1 MLIKQAVAMQKGRG
15 QVAEYLYGSTQQTGH
30 NERRCT
36 VGSIRPL
43 LQWATALCASLI
55 LALVLDQVAVPASF
69 LVGPMLI
76 GISCAL
82 GGATIRLPRSAVIA
96 GQALIGC
103 LIARAVTA
111 ALLTALLQSW
121 PVMTAAVLG
130 TIAASTLV
138 GWLLVRFG
146 SLPGSTAAWGTSAGA
161 ASAMVAMSQEFGADP
176 LLVAM
181 MQYLRVIFV
190 VLMASLVAG
199 LWLGPEHPVS
209 GAVATASTRS
219 GDTSL
224 LSLIEPLAI
233 AATGAWLGL
242 RLKIPAGG
250 LLVPMAVAALLQGAG
265 YLTITLPK
273 PLLLFGYGA
282 IGLSIG
288 LRFSRDLLRRTV
300 RALPE
305 MLAGTF
311 ALIGLCGV
319 SAWILMR
326 VLHIDALTAYLA
338 TSPGGLDSVAIIA
351 AGSHADVPF
360 VLALQTFR
368 MLVVVA
374 IGPFVAKLLS
384 RVAEGKNENGGI

>member
-1 MLIKQAVAMQKGRG
+1 
-15 QVAEYLYGSTQQTGH
+15 
-30 NERRCT
+30 
-36 VGSIRPL
+36 
-43 LQWATALCASLI
+43 
-55 LALVLDQVAVPASF
+55 
-69 LVGPMLI
+69 MLI
-76 GISCAL
+76 GIFWAL
-82 GGATIRLPRSAVIA
+82 GGATIRLPRSAFVA

-103 LIARAVTA
+103 LIARSVTT
-111 ALLTALLQSW
+111 ALLTSLLQSW

-130 TIAASTLV
+130 TLAASPLV

-190 VLMASLVAG
+190 VLTAFLVAG

-209 GAVATASTRS
+209 GVVATASTRS
-219 GDTSL
+219 ADTSL
-224 LSLIEPLAI
+224 LSLIETLAI

-250 LLVPMAVAALLQGAG
+250 LLVPMALAALLQGAG

-273 PLLLFGYGA
+273 EFLLFGYGA

-311 ALIGLCGV
+311 ALIGLCCI
-319 SAWILMR
+319 SALVLLR
-326 VLHIDALTAYLA
+326 VPHTDALTADSGMADPHSDRGCRRRILLC
-338 TSPGGLDSVAIIA
+338 SRGG
-351 AGSHADVPF
+351 H
-360 VLALQTFR
+360 
-368 MLVVVA
+368 
-374 IGPFVAKLLS
+374 
-384 RVAEGKNENGGI
+384 

>member
-1 MLIKQAVAMQKGRG
+1 MLG
-15 QVAEYLYGSTQQTGH
+15 LTGASH
-30 NERRCT
+30 PHAWQDRDGRRCT
-36 VGSIRPL
+36 LGSIGPA
-43 LQWATALCASLI
+43 LQWAVVLCASLI
-55 LALVLDQVAVPASF
+55 LALALDRLTVPASF

-76 GISCAL
+76 GMFCAL
-82 GGATIRLPRSAVIA
+82 GGATIRLPRSAFIA

-103 LIARAVTA
+103 LIARAITS
-111 ALLTALLQSW
+111 ALLTSLLQSW
-121 PVMTAAVLG
+121 PFMTAAVLG

-190 VLMASLVAG
+190 VLTASLVAG

-219 GDTSL
+219 GDTSV
-224 LSLIEPLAI
+224 LSLIETLAI
-233 AATGAWLGL
+233 AATGAWIGL

-250 LLVPMAVAALLQGAG
+250 LLVPMAIAALLQGAG
-265 YLTITLPK
+265 YVIVTLPK
-273 PLLLFGYGA
+273 VLLLFGYGA

-305 MLAGTF
+305 MLAGAF
-311 ALIGLCGV
+311 ALIGLCGI
-319 SAWILMR
+319 SAWILVR

-351 AGSHADVPF
+351 AGSNADVPF

-368 MLVVVA
+368 LLVVVL
-374 IGPFVAKLLS
+374 IGPLVAKLLS
-384 RVAEGKNENGGI
+384 RVVNKADEKG

>member
-1 MLIKQAVAMQKGRG
+1 L
-15 QVAEYLYGSTQQTGH
+15 
-30 NERRCT
+30 
-36 VGSIRPL
+36 GSIRPA
-43 LQWATALCASLI
+43 LQWAVAVCASLI
-55 LALVLDQVAVPASF
+55 LALVLDRVAVPASF

-76 GISCAL
+76 GIFCAL
-82 GGATIRLPRSAVIA
+82 GGATIRLPRSAFVA

-103 LIARAVTA
+103 LIARSVTT
-111 ALLTALLQSW
+111 ALLTSLLQSW

-130 TIAASTLV
+130 TLAASTLV

-161 ASAMVAMSQEFGADP
+161 ASAMVAMAQEFGADP

-190 VLMASLVAG
+190 VLTASLVAG
-199 LWLGPEHPVS
+199 LWLGPEHLVS
-209 GAVATASTRS
+209 GAVAIPSPRS
-219 GDTSL
+219 GDTNL
-224 LSLIEPLAI
+224 LFLIETIAI
-233 AATGAWLGL
+233 AAMGAWLGL

-250 LLVPMAVAALLQGAG
+250 LLIPMAVAALLQGAG

-273 PLLLFGYGA
+273 ALLLFGYGA

-319 SAWILMR
+319 SAWILVR
-326 VLHIDALTAYLA
+326 LLHIDALTAYLA

-351 AGSHADVPF
+351 VGSHADVPF

-368 MLVVVA
+368 LLVVVV
-374 IGPFVAKLLS
+374 IGPLVAKFLS
-384 RVAEGKNENGGI
+384 RVANRAQDEG